1 MGRGKGLLKNTL
13 ILSLGTVF
21 PKVVHFIALPILTAY
36 LSKEEYGYYDVIVT
50 AVSFFLPLVTLQ
62 IQLAAFRYLIEYR
75 EAEEEKKKII
85 TNILFFTIGISIPA
99 LIILYIA
106 LYKFDF
112 VFKIVL
118 CTYFLVDMLIS
129 VVRQIVRGL
138 GQNKT
143 YANSVILESVI
154 YIIGIFLFV
163 FWGRKGLVGTLG
175 SVIISLILTLI
186 YINCKVH
193 LTKYIDIKT
202 LDKKLVREL
211 LSYSI
216 PMIPNSMSRWIIQ
229 MSDRLVITAV
239 MGVEANAVYAVAN
252 KLPALYR
259 NLQSTFT
266 LAWQENASIASKDQD
281 ADKYYSEMFDA
292 MYGVFFGIIAM
303 LIAATPVLFPILVK
317 GDYEG
322 AYAQI
327 PILYIAAFF
336 SSLASYLGGVY
347 VAYKETKKIGITT
360 IVAAAT
366 NLLVDIV
373 LVNRIGIYAGSV
385 STLISYILLVIC
397 RMIGVQKFLKMEFK
411 IKKMMVMLVW
421 LILLSALLYFE
432 NLYINILNSIIAV
445 ILALIYNK
453 ALLRVLLKSVK
464 SRNNRC

>member
-85 TNILFFTIGISIPA
+85 TNILFFTIGISILA

-186 YINCKVH
+186 YVNCKVH

-421 LILLSALLYFE
+421 LILLSALLYFK